1 MSDEANPTPQV
12 STPTPVTPVTPVAPV
27 TPTVQPQEPQVQ
39 TQVAQ
44 PASYGTSVL
53 ETSINV
59 FSANA
64 GIDASRFESALDNAI
79 KYNDPTLINID
90 SLTAG
95 LKPEQVAQA
104 KALAEAAYHEA
115 QASIQQSV
123 QASVA
128 TAEKLAGGAD
138 KWKEMS
144 NTFNTKA
151 PAHLKA
157 VVSQMLD
164 AGDVANAV
172 QFVID
177 TAKGAGFVNTGNQ
190 PLQGGV
196 SGNGAADSGISQAE
210 YFTKLATLEREAGN
224 RSFEQGEYAH
234 KLTLLRDARKLGRN
248 NGL

>member
-1 MSDEANPTPQV
+1 MTQEAN
-12 STPTPVTPVTPVAPV
+12 PTPVTPVAQEAAVVPV
-27 TPTVQPQEPQVQ
+27 TPTTPVVPEVQPQEPV
-39 TQVAQ
+39 VAPQ
-44 PASYGTSVL
+44 SYGGASVI

-64 GIDASRFESALDNAI
+64 GIEAGRFEAALDNAI
-79 KYNDPTLINID
+79 KYNDPALINID

-95 LKPEQVAQA
+95 LKPDQVAQA

-115 QASIQQSV
+115 QAAIQQSV

-128 TAEKLAGGAD
+128 TAEKLAGGAAQ
-138 KWKEMS
+138 WKEMS
-144 NTFNTKA
+144 NTFNAKA

-196 SGNGAADSGISQAE
+196 SGNGAATSGISQAD
-210 YFTKLATLEREAGN
+210 YFSKLATLEREAGN